1 MSEVEKDRPLNL
13 LPTFPSQSPARVLLP
28 GVVGVNRL
36 SYIQFR
42 SSYSS
47 VDFPGN
53 SDSKASAYNAGDAGD
68 TGLIPG
74 LGRYLEKEMAT
85 HSSILA

>member
-1 MSEVEKDRPLNL
+1 MSEVEKDRPLDL

-42 SSYSS
+42 SKVLLQWTSL
-47 VDFPGN
+47 VIQTVKHLP
-53 SDSKASAYNAGDAGD
+53 
-68 TGLIPG
+68 TMQEIQ
-74 LGRYLEKEMAT
+74 ET
-85 HSSILA
+85 QV